1 MKKYLDKDVTAGLFL
16 IGLGAT
22 YYFMADSLPRS
33 LLSDRVGAAGF
44 PKLLAVTLIAFSAV
58 LIVQSLLRSKASPA
72 RQEDE
77 DQENAG
83 KDSGDYHFK
92 TAAGMLSLGII
103 YLIIVS
109 RAGYMVSIA
118 LLLMAAL
125 RYQGEPFSRKML
137 LTGVLGGIFFW
148 AFFVFALKTP
158 MPIGIWPALLG
169 GR

>member
-16 IGLGAT
+16 IGLGAI
-22 YYFMADSLPRS
+22 YFYMADSLPRS

-44 PKLLAVTLIAFSAV
+44 PKLLAVTLIAFSVV
-58 LIVQSLLRSKASPA
+58 LIIQSLLRSKASPA
-72 RQEDE
+72 RQKDE
-77 DQENAG
+77 DKG
-83 KDSGDYHFK
+83 SGDYRFK

-125 RYQGEPFSRKML
+125 RYQGEPVSRKML
-137 LTGVLGGIFFW
+137 LTGIIGGIFFW

-158 MPIGIWPALLG
+158 MPTGIWPALLG

>member
-1 MKKYLDKDVTAGLFL
+1 MKKYLDKDVIAGLFL
-16 IGLGAT
+16 IGLGAI

-58 LIVQSLLRSKASPA
+58 LIIQSILRSKASPA

-77 DQENAG
+77 DIG
-83 KDSGDYHFK
+83 SGDYRFRV
-92 TAAGMLSLGII
+92 AAGMLSLGII

-125 RYQGEPFSRKML
+125 RYQGEPVSRKML

-148 AFFVFALKTP
+148 AFFVFALRTP
-158 MPIGIWPALLG
+158 MPGGIWPALLAG
-169 GR
+169 K